1 MRHNPPVTS
10 PVSTPDIKRD
20 TALVAAVDEARA
32 AVVEEAG
39 PDMVGEHL
47 GVVMEAERLATHMFA
62 CLNPAYVGWQWAVT
76 VARAPRAKA
85 VTISEV
91 VLLPGPEALVAPAWL
106 PWSERVRPGDLAPGD
121 VLPTP
126 VVDPRLVPG
135 YTGADDLD
143 ALSSSSPL
151 QPGAWEIGLG
161 RERVLSLIG
170 RDDAA
175 DRWSEGEFG
184 PSAAMAKHA
193 SLDCATCGF
202 LLPMGGPMGQLF
214 AVCANEMSPAD
225 GRVVTL
231 TYGCGAHSEVMVAP
245 PEIPTAIEVI
255 AAEDDGDDGVA
266 VEDLTTV
273 DVLAD
278 ESTGD
283 DVAVESTGDDA
294 VDESTEDATT
304 QDVVEDAQA

>member
-1 MRHNPPVTS
+1 MTS
-10 PVSTPDIKRD
+10 LVSSPDVKRD
-20 TALVAAVDEARA
+20 TALVAAVAEARA

-39 PDMVGEHL
+39 PDMVGDHL

-76 VARAPRAKA
+76 VARAPRAKS

-126 VVDPRLVPG
+126 VDDPRLVPG
-135 YTGADDLD
+135 LSGVDDLE
-143 ALSSSSPL
+143 ALSSASPL
-151 QPGAWEIGLG
+151 QPGSWEIGLG

-184 PSAAMAKHA
+184 PGAAMAKHA
-193 SLDCATCGF
+193 TLDCSTCGF

-214 AVCANEMSPAD
+214 GVCANEMSPAD

-231 TYGCGAHSEVMVAP
+231 TYGCGAHSQVMIAP
-245 PEIPTAIEVI
+245 PEAPAAGDLDVAAVEGADVPDGDAA
-255 AAEDDGDDGVA
+255 AAETIDAQVDSADDPV
-266 VEDLTTV
+266 VDL
-273 DVLAD
+273 
-278 ESTGD
+278 
-283 DVAVESTGDDA
+283 A
-294 VDESTEDATT
+294 VDATP
-304 QDVVEDAQA
+304 DEDAQA

>member
-1 MRHNPPVTS
+1 MTS
-10 PVSTPDIKRD
+10 LVSSPDVKRD
-20 TALVAAVDEARA
+20 TALVAAVAEARA

-39 PDMVGEHL
+39 PDMVGDHL

-76 VARAPRAKA
+76 VARAPRAKT

-126 VVDPRLVPG
+126 VDDPRLVPG
-135 YTGADDLD
+135 LSGVDDLE
-143 ALSSSSPL
+143 ALSSASPL
-151 QPGAWEIGLG
+151 QPGSWEIGLG

-184 PSAAMAKHA
+184 PGAAMAKHA
-193 SLDCATCGF
+193 TLDCSTCGF

-214 AVCANEMSPAD
+214 GVCANEMSPAD

-231 TYGCGAHSEVMVAP
+231 TYGCGAHSQVMIAP
-245 PEIPTAIEVI
+245 PESP
-255 AAEDDGDDGVA
+255 AAGDLDVAA
-266 VEDLTTV
+266 VEGADVPDGEAAVAETFDAEVDSADDPVVDAVV
-273 DVLAD
+273 DVMAD
-278 ESTGD
+278 
-283 DVAVESTGDDA
+283 
-294 VDESTEDATT
+294 
-304 QDVVEDAQA
+304 EDAQA